1 MKRKKRKRQPL
12 SLTPL
17 LKAKKAEPTMWL
29 VVGLGNPGRRYAAT
43 RHNVGFS
50 VIENLA
56 QRWSI
61 PADGKQLG
69 SLVGG
74 GRVAGDKAML
84 ARPQS
89 FMNRSGHPV
98 RSLLGYFKLDTDK
111 LVVAHDDL
119 DLPFGR
125 VQVKRGGGHGGH
137 NGLRD
142 INKHAGKDYIR
153 VRVGVGRPP
162 EGWDVADYV
171 LGKWNTGEK
180 SEISAVVDCASD
192 AIETVLRDGLDGA
205 MNKFNVRP
213 KANAPIG

>member
-1 MKRKKRKRQPL
+1 
-12 SLTPL
+12 
-17 LKAKKAEPTMWL
+17 MWL

-50 VIENLA
+50 VIETLA
-56 QRWSI
+56 KRWSI
-61 PADGKQLG
+61 PAEGKQLG
-69 SLVGG
+69 SLVGT
-74 GRVAGDKAML
+74 GRLGDCKALL

-98 RSLLGYFKLDTDK
+98 QSLLGYFKLGTER

-125 VQVKRGGGHGGH
+125 IQVKRGGGHGGH

-142 INKHAGKDYIR
+142 INKHSGSGYIR
-153 VRVGVGRPP
+153 VRVGIGRPP

-171 LGKWNTGEK
+171 LGKWTPAETT
-180 SEISAVVDCASD
+180 EIPSVVDRASD
-192 AIETVLRDGLDGA
+192 AIETVLRDGLEGA
-205 MNKFNVRP
+205 MNQFNVRP
-213 KANAPIG
+213 KANSPIG